1 MNAIYEYIDACKIIE
16 ENREEIRKLEGK
28 KQVVHDRVSG
38 SMTEFPYAM
47 THYNVEGSL
56 YGIADDDE
64 VKRRR
69 RLLIEQVERAEKIN
83 AMAQTNTRSIQ
94 SKAKTSVQTDKDREE
109 KLQKAVN
116 NKNKEKEGSLAS
128 KANLVKKYNENN

>member
-56 YGIADDDE
+56 YDISDDDE

-69 RLLIEQVERAEKIN
+69 RLLIEQVERAEKIR
-83 AMAQTNTRSIQ
+83 AKAEEEILSAPFRIQ
-94 SKAKTSVQTDKDREE
+94 RIIRYRIFQKMPWDQVAAKMGGKATADGLR
-109 KLQKAVN
+109 
-116 NKNKEKEGSLAS
+116 KELNRFLE
-128 KANLVKKYNENN
+128 